1 MKIAAADVAFSTHHS
16 VVLQHKRRESLV
28 EGVAQDGVWDP
39 ARLTDA
45 TTVVHAEEQAAA
57 FTRDPTL
64 LNRHLAGRSPEELT
78 AQNQS
83 RTATPSL
90 RAALSQEH
98 LVDLDLLVQQTTN
111 PLPGLFSQQP
121 VREILPFGREIDSLD
136 RAKIQLLVATIE
148 HLSNE
153 QFKLFAPD
161 TLELSTK
168 DTAVLESFQKPP
180 VEEGQA
186 QQPAWGLRYEYS
198 ESHYEAETSSFHTD
212 GLVRTQD
219 GREIEI
225 EVDLT
230 MSRQFASETNIE
242 VNLGAA
248 LQDPLVIN
256 FTGTAAELSQTKFSF
271 DLDSDGAEDQ
281 IHFVGPN
288 SGFLAIDQNANGRID
303 DGGELFGPT
312 SGNGFAEL
320 ATHDEDGNQWIDE
333 NDSIYSGLRIWS
345 KDNQGNDQ
353 LVALGQRGIGA
364 IYLGHAATPFAVKDE
379 QNQLQATVRSSGI
392 YLNEDGSAGTV
403 QQLDLVV

>member
-1 MKIAAADVAFSTHHS
+1 MKIDSTDVTFSTHHS
-16 VVLQHKRRESLV
+16 IVQQHKRRQSLV
-28 EGVAQDGVWDP
+28 EGIAQDGVWDP
-39 ARLTDA
+39 ARLTAA
-45 TTVVHAEEQAAA
+45 TTVADAEQQATA
-57 FTRDPTL
+57 FTSSPSL
-64 LNRHLAGRSPEELT
+64 LDRHLAGRSPEELS
-78 AQNQS
+78 AQEQA
-83 RTATPSL
+83 RTAALFPPGT
-90 RAALSQEH
+90 LSQQH
-98 LVDLDLLVQQTTN
+98 LADLDLLVQQTAH
-111 PLPGLFSQQP
+111 PLTDLFSQQP
-121 VREILPFGREIDSLD
+121 VREVLPFGLELD
-136 RAKIQLLVATIE
+136 ALDKVKIQLLVATIK

-153 QFKLFAPD
+153 EFELFTPE

-168 DTAVLESFQKPP
+168 NPAVLQPQQPPP
-180 VEEGQA
+180 VEERQL
-186 QQPAWGLRYEYS
+186 QQPTWGLRYEYS
-198 ESHYEAETSSFHTD
+198 ESHYEAETTSFHAD
-212 GLVRTQD
+212 GLVRTED
-219 GREIEI
+219 GRDIEI
-225 EVDLT
+225 AVDLT

-288 SGFLAIDQNANGRID
+288 SGFLAVDQNANGHID
-303 DGGELFGPT
+303 DGAELFGPT

-345 KDNQGNDQ
+345 KDSQGNDQ

-379 QNQLQATVRSSGI
+379 QNQLQAAVRSSGI
-392 YLNEDGSAGTV
+392 YLHENGSAGTI